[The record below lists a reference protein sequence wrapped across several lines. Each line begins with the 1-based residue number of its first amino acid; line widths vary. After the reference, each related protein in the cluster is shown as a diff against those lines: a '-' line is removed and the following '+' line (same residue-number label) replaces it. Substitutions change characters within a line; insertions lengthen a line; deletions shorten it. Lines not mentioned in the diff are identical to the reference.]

1 MTNLLL
7 LLVMLL
13 LLLLRDRRR
22 HRRRLPCVASCL
34 SLLQGVGSLAVLPE
48 VVEAVSG
55 RAKVIVDGG
64 FCRGTDIVK
73 AIALGADGVA
83 LGRLTGLALAGGGE
97 PALIRALDLLAEEL
111 WSAVGL
117 LGCTSLSLLTPKHL
131 SEVTHLGDPPHVF
144 SAFPHLDRSIAEHQ
158 SGQQAKL

>member
-1 MTNLLL
+1 
-7 LLVMLL
+7 MLKQTPS
-13 LLLLRDRRR
+13 RRCPL
-22 HRRRLPCVASCL
+22 HTPVKLSDKLAAAAAAGGAGGCCCCCL

-48 VVEAVSG
+48 VVQAVSG

-83 LGRLTGLALAGGGE
+83 LGRLTGLALAAGGE
-97 PALIRALDLLAEEL
+97 PALVRALDLLAEEL

-117 LGCTSLSLLTPKHL
+117 LGCTSLRLLNSKHVV
-131 SEVTHLGDPPHVF
+131 EVAHLGDPPHVL
-144 SAFPHLDRSIAEHQ
+144 SLIHI
-158 SGQQAKL
+158 